1 MSRLGLWGPGTEH
14 PSGFNQFLDG
24 LDRLG
29 TGAMELHAMHLKSI
43 GAITARMLSYSACEF
58 EMIDGVGSDTVR
70 AVTTAL
76 RSDLPKKNVDHPK
89 FHLSFPKFP

>member
-70 AVTTAL
+70 AAYNSAAV
-76 RSDLPKKNVDHPK
+76 
-89 FHLSFPKFP
+89 